1 MTQTPMQMKVPV
13 LIQMM
18 KPVLIQMM
26 KWVPLIIM
34 KELKILKGVP
44 EKKGL
49 LEIVPVPLNRT
60 LLLSSLAIYLYL
72 LLLQLPRQCYVL
84 VMKVPL
90 PNWEWQSTTS
100 PEYLEMKDI

>member
-49 LEIVPVPLNRT
+49 QEIVLVPLNRT
-60 LLLSSLAIYLYL
+60 LTPKQSSHLSLFATSAATKTMLCSGNGSSTP
-72 LLLQLPRQCYVL
+72 QLGMAEYY
-84 VMKVPL
+84 
-90 PNWEWQSTTS
+90 QSRAS
-100 PEYLEMKDI
+100 